1 MPGWGERGTLALMS
15 GTLSG
20 RILTPSGF
28 MQGALTFGSY
38 IESVRALEHE
48 PENGPLILPGFI
60 DTHVHGGG
68 GGDTMDGPE
77 GVRTLARFHVRRGVT
92 TLYPTTI
99 TSPWEA
105 VLAALRGV
113 AEVIEEGA
121 DLPSIPGAH
130 LEGPFISPERLGAQ
144 PPFALEPTPARVE
157 AVLELGV
164 VRLVTLAPELPGAL
178 GAATRFAAA
187 GVRVSVGHTV
197 ASFEEVQALLEMVR
211 EAGGTVGFTHLYNAM
226 GGLAG
231 REPGVVGAA
240 LAHLD
245 TYAELIFDTH
255 HVHKGSFLAAR
266 AAKPGRLHFITDAI
280 RAAGGPEG
288 ETELGGQTVTVKGG
302 AARLPDGTLAG
313 SVLTLDKA
321 LRNAVAAGVSVEE
334 ASRMLSQVPARYMGL
349 DDRGVLE
356 PGKRADLVVLDDALE
371 VQRVFVA
378 GREVVRGE

>member
-1 MPGWGERGTLALMS
+1 MS
-15 GTLSG
+15 RTLSG
-20 RILTPSGF
+20 RILTPGGWV
-28 MQGALTFGSY
+28 QGALTFGSH
-38 IESVRALEHE
+38 IESVRGETVSLHE
-48 PENGPLILPGFI
+48 SFEDNPLVLPGFI

-68 GGDTMDGPE
+68 GGDTVDGPQ
-77 GVRTLARFHVRRGVT
+77 GVRTLARFHLRRGTT

-99 TSPWEA
+99 TSPWEG

-113 AEVIEEGA
+113 EEVMQEDA

-130 LEGPFISPERLGAQ
+130 LEGPFISPKRLGAQ

-157 AVLELGV
+157 AVLKLGV

-178 GAATRFAAA
+178 GAAARFAAA

-197 ASFEEVQALLEMVR
+197 ASFGEVQALLKVVR
-211 EAGGTVGFTHLYNAM
+211 EVGGTVGFTHLYNAM

-240 LAHLD
+240 LAHPD
-245 TYAELIFDTH
+245 VYAELIFDTH

-288 ETELGGQTVTVKGG
+288 ETELGGRTVTVEGG

-321 LRNAVAAGVSVEE
+321 LRNAVGAGVSVEE
-334 ASRMLSQVPARYMGL
+334 ASRMLSEVPARYMGL
-349 DDRGVLE
+349 NDRGALE

-371 VQRVFVA
+371 VRRVFVA
-378 GREVVRGE
+378 GREVGASDE

>member
-1 MPGWGERGTLALMS
+1 MS
-15 GTLSG
+15 RTLSG
-20 RILTPSGF
+20 RILTPGGWV
-28 MQGALTFGSY
+28 QGALTFGSH
-38 IESVRALEHE
+38 IESVRGETVSLHE
-48 PENGPLILPGFI
+48 SFEDNPLVLPGFI

-68 GGDTMDGPE
+68 GGDTVDGPQ
-77 GVRTLARFHVRRGVT
+77 GVRTLARFHLRRGTT

-99 TSPWEA
+99 TSPWEG

-113 AEVIEEGA
+113 EEVMQEDA

-130 LEGPFISPERLGAQ
+130 LEGPFISPKRLGAQ

-157 AVLELGV
+157 AVLKLGV

-178 GAATRFAAA
+178 GAATKFAAA

-197 ASFEEVQALLEMVR
+197 ASFGEVQALLKVVR

-240 LAHLD
+240 LAD
-245 TYAELIFDTH
+245 QESFAELIFDTH

-280 RAAGGPEG
+280 RAAGEPEG
-288 ETELGGQTVTVKGG
+288 ETELGGRTVTVEGG

-321 LRNAVAAGVSVEE
+321 LRNAVGAGVSLEE

-349 DDRGVLE
+349 SDRGALE
-356 PGKRADLVVLDDALE
+356 PGKRADLVVLDDTLE
-371 VQRVFVA
+371 VRRVFVA
-378 GREVVRGE
+378 GREVGASGK

>member
-1 MPGWGERGTLALMS
+1 MS
-15 GTLSG
+15 RTLSG
-20 RILTPSGF
+20 RILTPGGF
-28 MQGALTFGSY
+28 VQGALTFGSH
-38 IESVRALEHE
+38 IESVRGETVSFHE
-48 PENGPLILPGFI
+48 SPEDNPLVLPGFI

-68 GGDTMDGPE
+68 GGDTVDGPE
-77 GVRTLARFHVRRGVT
+77 GVRTLARFHLQRGVT

-99 TSPWEA
+99 TSPWEE

-113 AEVIEEGA
+113 EEVMGEGGA
-121 DLPSIPGAH
+121 GLPSIPGAH
-130 LEGPFISPERLGAQ
+130 LEGPFISPKRLGAQ

-164 VRLVTLAPELPGAL
+164 VRLVTLAPEIPGAL
-178 GAATRFAAA
+178 EAAARFAAA

-197 ASFEEVQALLEMVR
+197 ASFEEVQALLKVVR

-231 REPGVVGAA
+231 REPGVVGGA
-240 LAHLD
+240 LAD
-245 TYAELIFDTH
+245 RESFAELIFDTH

-266 AAKPGRLHFITDAI
+266 AAKPGRLHLITDAI

-288 ETELGGQTVTVKGG
+288 ETELGGQAVTVEGG

-321 LRNAVAAGVSVEE
+321 LRNAVGAGVSVEE

-349 DDRGVLE
+349 NDRGVLE

-378 GREVVRGE
+378 GREVGASDE